1 MLVKYGVK
9 YELCCRAYGAFVF
22 VPQKPLLYFLHGV
35 GCSAD
40 LWSALLQHFTA
51 AGYEVVAP
59 DMLGHGYSAAP
70 DNASAYTFHHLLK
83 DSIDIFDR
91 FVGEHRKCVVIGHA
105 YG

>member
-1 MLVKYGVK
+1 ML
-9 YELCCRAYGAFVF
+9 
-22 VPQKPLLYFLHGV
+22 
-35 GCSAD
+35 
-40 LWSALLQHFTA
+40 
-51 AGYEVVAP
+51 AP

-70 DNASAYTFHHLLK
+70 DKASAYTFHRLLK

>member
-1 MLVKYGVK
+1 MGS
-9 YELCCRAYGAFVF
+9 
-22 VPQKPLLYFLHGV
+22 
-35 GCSAD
+35 SAE

-51 AGYEVVAP
+51 AGYEVLAP

-70 DNASAYTFHHLLK
+70 DKASAYTFHRLLK

>member
-1 MLVKYGVK
+1 MC
-9 YELCCRAYGAFVF
+9 ELRSFFIFAQ
-22 VPQKPLLYFLHGV
+22 QKPLLYFLHGV

-40 LWSALLQHFTA
+40 LWSALLRHFTA
-51 AGYEVVAP
+51 AGYDVVAP

-70 DNASAYTFHHLLK
+70 DNASAYTFQRLLK

>member
-1 MLVKYGVK
+1 MYLRARFILCRSDHRSYLV
-9 YELCCRAYGAFVF
+9 FT
-22 VPQKPLLYFLHGV
+22 PQKPLLYFLHGV

-40 LWSALLQHFTA
+40 VWSALLQYFTA

-70 DNASAYTFHHLLK
+70 DNASAYTFHRLLK

-91 FVGEHRKCVVIGHA
+91 FVGEDRTCVVVGHA